1 MRHDK
6 NGAFIFRASRKC
18 KDGRIIYARDYGK
31 KAFKIY
37 VNGPLKGQAFY
48 FKNNTIKNSFT
59 FVKLFFIVLTRSVFK
74 SMIDLW

>member
-18 KDGRIIYARDYGK
+18 KDGRIIYDRDYGN

-37 VNGPLKGQAFY
+37 VNGPLKGQAF
-48 FKNNTIKNSFT
+48 
-59 FVKLFFIVLTRSVFK
+59 
-74 SMIDLW
+74 